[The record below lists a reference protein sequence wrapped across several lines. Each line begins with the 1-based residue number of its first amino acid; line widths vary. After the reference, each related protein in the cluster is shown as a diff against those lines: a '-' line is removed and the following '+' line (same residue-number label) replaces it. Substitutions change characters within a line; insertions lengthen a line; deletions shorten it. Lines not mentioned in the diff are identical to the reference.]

1 MASSDFLIAQI
12 SDIHLGGAV
21 SDGTDAN
28 RARLERVLEHLCAMA
43 RLPDLLLVTGDL
55 AESGDEDSY
64 RQLKQRLDRCPFPA
78 HVALGNHDK
87 RTAARTVFAY
97 GEGEFL
103 HYSIDAPGLQIVVLD
118 TLEEGRH
125 GGAFCEA
132 REAWLRA
139 TLRKAPERPVLV
151 ALHHPP
157 IDTGLDW
164 LTTSPNEPW
173 LARLDGALSESRQ
186 VVALVAGHVHRPI
199 AASRGGIAVRV
210 CPSVAAPLAL
220 DLAALSPELPDGR
233 PLVVDGPP
241 GYALHLWRDG
251 VLTTHFDFVEEH
263 WTILRFGAAVQPFV
277 HSLFSERAG

>member
-1 MASSDFLIAQI
+1 MAAGDFLIAQI

-21 SDGTDAN
+21 SDGIDAN
-28 RARLERVLEHLCAMA
+28 RARLGRVLDRLCAMA

-55 AESGDEDSY
+55 AEAGDADSY
-64 RQLKQRLDRCPFPA
+64 GQLEQQLGRCPFPA
-78 HVALGNHDK
+78 HVALGNHDQ
-87 RTAARTVFAY
+87 RTAARAVFAY

-103 HYSIDAPGLQIVVLD
+103 HYSIDAPGLRIVVLD

-139 TLRKAPERPVLV
+139 TLRQAPDRPVLV

-173 LARLDGALSESRQ
+173 LARLDAALAESEQ
-186 VVALVAGHVHRPI
+186 VVALLAGHVHRPI
-199 AASRGGIAVRV
+199 AASRGAIPVRV

-220 DLAALSPELPDGR
+220 DLAALSPERPDGR
-233 PLVVDGPP
+233 PLVVEGPP
-241 GYALHLWRDG
+241 GYALHLWREG
-251 VLTTHFDFVEEH
+251 VLTTHFDFVEEQRA
-263 WTILRFGAAVQPFV
+263 ILRFDAAMQPFV
-277 HSLFSERAG
+277 RSLFAERTG